1 MNAQIA
7 SLSHSASP
15 RHSMTDRRSARERLE
30 SYRALV
36 TSAAPLA
43 DVMADT
49 EGMHLEVS
57 GPDDREIIC
66 SLPPSC
72 PADNR
77 ELIRRHIDIPADL
90 IGMLDAAARRDA
102 ERRREIGQL
111 RQALESKGGKPA
123 KDYAAECAMKCADPA
138 FRQFLVDRHDLPY
151 PATDKT
157 TATRVRFVLAVTS
170 LSELNTDAAAASRWR
185 GMVQEFDLW
194 SQKR

>member
-1 MNAQIA
+1 
-7 SLSHSASP
+7 
-15 RHSMTDRRSARERLE
+15 MTGRRSARERLE

-102 ERRREIGQL
+102 KRCREIGQL
-111 RQALESKGGKPA
+111 RQALKSKGGKPA
-123 KDYAAECAMKCADPA
+123 KDYAAECTMKCADTA
-138 FRQFLVDRHDLPY
+138 FRRFLMERHELPH
-151 PATDKT
+151 PATAT
-157 TATRVRFVLAVTS
+157 TATTRVKSILAITS
-170 LSELNTDAAAASRWR
+170 RTELNESPAAAEGWR
-185 GMVQEFDLW
+185 IIIQEFETW
-194 SQKR
+194 RREG

>member
-1 MNAQIA
+1 
-7 SLSHSASP
+7 
-15 RHSMTDRRSARERLE
+15 MTDRRSARERLE